1 MSSRHS
7 RCWNEAESNCGE
19 ILDAQIV
26 VVDPKNEALETARQA
41 GIDLSLID
49 SNLAL
54 SYEERVARH
63 QDALE
68 LMLKL
73 REAGNAHAQSRET
86 ATEVHRG

>member
-1 MSSRHS
+1 MSSPRS
-7 RCWNEAESNCGE
+7 RWWNEAESNCGE
-19 ILDAQIV
+19 FGDAQIV
-26 VVDPKNEALETARQA
+26 VVDPENDALETARQA

-73 REAGNAHAQSRET
+73 REAGNAYAQSRET
-86 ATEVHRG
+86 ATEIHGG